1 MSRIDEM
8 VQRLCP
14 DGVEYR
20 KLGEVGTFTRG
31 SGIQKKDF
39 VEDGRPC
46 IHYGQVYTYYG
57 LSATETKSF
66 ISDELYAGRKKAV
79 KGDLVIATTSE
90 NEEDVCKCVAWLGDE
105 PCAVSG
111 DAYIFSH
118 DQDPKYV
125 AYLFCSDQFQ
135 EQKKRYITGTK
146 VLRVSGDNMAR
157 IELPFPPLD
166 IQHEVVRVLDSFA
179 ELEAE
184 LEAEL
189 KAELEAR
196 KAQYAHYRDELL
208 SRESL
213 EAMAGCEI
221 STVKVGELLD
231 FKNGISKSR
240 EFFGRGVPIV
250 NYVDVYKR
258 NGFNSGS
265 LKGRVDADSYEQ
277 ARYDVKRGDV
287 FFTRTSETQE
297 EIGIAAAALEDIPG
311 AVFSGFVLRG
321 RPRGGS
327 LLPEYCKYCFSSSS
341 VRDQIIRYSSLTTR
355 ALTNGK
361 SLSKVV
367 IPVPPLFVQRQVVDI
382 FDRFESLTTSL
393 TDCLP
398 AEIEARREQYEYYRD
413 KLLDFPRKE
422 VA

>member
-8 VQRLCP
+8 IQRLCP

-20 KLGEVGTFTRG
+20 KLGDLVNILDSRRKPIKKEDRTFG
-31 SGIQKKDF
+31 DYPYYGANGIQGLIDHYLF
-39 VEDGRPC
+39 DGVHLLVGEDGSVTTPDGKPVLNWAVGKIWVNNHAHVLGERPEVASLRFLY
-46 IHYGQVYTYYG
+46 HA
-57 LSATETKSF
+57 LS
-66 ISDELYAGRKKAV
+66 Y
-79 KGDLVIATTSE
+79 
-90 NEEDVCKCVAWLGDE
+90 
-105 PCAVSG
+105 
-111 DAYIFSH
+111 
-118 DQDPKYV
+118 
-125 AYLFCSDQFQ
+125 
-135 EQKKRYITGTK
+135 TK
-146 VLRVSGDNMAR
+146 VSDYVHGTPPKLNQKNLREIGIPVPS
-157 IELPFPPLD
+157 LD
-166 IQHEVVRVLDSFA
+166 IQREIVRVLDSFA
-179 ELEAE
+179 ELEAG

-189 KAELEAR
+189 EAELEAR

-213 EAMAGCEI
+213 ETMAGGEV
-221 STVKVGELLD
+221 SMVKVEELLD
-231 FKNGISKSR
+231 FKNGINKSK

-258 NGFNSGS
+258 NSFNSGS
-265 LKGRVDADSYEQ
+265 LKGRVDADASEQ

-297 EIGIAAAALEDIPG
+297 EVGIAAVALEGIPG
-311 AVFSGFVLRG
+311 GVFSGFVLRG

-341 VRDQIIRYSSLTTR
+341 VRSQIIRYSSLTTR

-367 IPVPPLFVQRQVVDI
+367 IPVPPLSVQQQVVDI
-382 FDRFESLTTSL
+382 LDRFDALTTLLADGLS
-393 TDCLP
+393 
-398 AEIEARREQYEYYRD
+398 AEIEARRQQYEHYRD
-413 KLLDFPRKE
+413 RLLDFPRKE

>member
-8 VQRLCP
+8 IQRLCP
-14 DGVEYR
+14 DGVEYK
-20 KLGEVGTFTRG
+20 KLGEVAEIGTG
-31 SGIQKKDF
+31 SSNTQDQ
-39 VEDGRPC
+39 VENGDYPFYVRSSE
-46 IHYGQVYTYYG
+46 VKR
-57 LSATETKSF
+57 SATYEFDETAIITAGDGEVGKVFHFAEGKYALHQRAYRVHVTS
-66 ISDELYAGRKKAV
+66 SELMPRFCYWYMVGRFRGYVEMKACS
-79 KGDLVIATTSE
+79 ATVMS
-90 NEEDVCKCVAWLGDE
+90 
-105 PCAVSG
+105 
-111 DAYIFSH
+111 
-118 DQDPKYV
+118 
-125 AYLFCSDQFQ
+125 
-135 EQKKRYITGTK
+135 
-146 VLRVSGDNMAR
+146 LRKPMFLEFPIPV
-157 IELPFPPLD
+157 PPLD

-208 SRESL
+208 SCESL

-221 STVKVGELLD
+221 SIVKVGELLD

-265 LKGRVDADSYEQ
+265 LKGRVDADSSEQ

-341 VRDQIIRYSSLTTR
+341 VRNQIIRHSSLTTR

-382 FDRFESLTTSL
+382 FDRFESLETSL